1 MFTKDTTPVKTET
14 LLLYFSAH
22 WCPPCR
28 LLTPLLAQF
37 YEGLRAEGITG
48 DKCEVVFVSSDRSE
62 EQFKEYYA
70 TMPWGHLRFSEREEK
85 NRLSSLYG
93 LSSIPRIIVLDRKGV
108 PVASDARG
116 LITAWANI
124 APEKRR
130 SAASLLAEILA
141 PC

>member
-28 LLTPLLAQF
+28 LLTPLLGQF
-37 YEGLRAEGITG
+37 YEGLRAEGIMG

-85 NRLSSLYG
+85 NRLSTGSARFPGSLYWTG
-93 LSSIPRIIVLDRKGV
+93 K
-108 PVASDARG
+108 AF
-116 LITAWANI
+116 
-124 APEKRR
+124 R
-130 SAASLLAEILA
+130 SPPMPGDL
-141 PC
+141 